1 MTCTHLK
8 QLYQLCRDSQIQLSS
23 TDLIHIVCKQCENV
37 EVCPSVLFE
46 EYDQMPNYKATG
58 SEATAAHGAASPA
71 APSPAASS
79 AEKK

>member
-8 QLYQLCRDSQIQLSS
+8 QLYQLCQDSQIQLSS

-46 EYDQMPNYKATG
+46 EYDQLAETKSQLDAP
-58 SEATAAHGAASPA
+58 SA
-71 APSPAASS
+71 APTKPSS
-79 AEKK
+79 ASESKAN